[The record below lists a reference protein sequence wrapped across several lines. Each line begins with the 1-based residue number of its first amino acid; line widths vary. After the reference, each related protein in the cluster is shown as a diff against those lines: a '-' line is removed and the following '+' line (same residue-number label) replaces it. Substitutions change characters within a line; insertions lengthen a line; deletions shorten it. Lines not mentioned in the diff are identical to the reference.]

1 MNKIKIVAILMIQI
15 ILCSCDNIQ
24 MKKETTTASI
34 HYDTV
39 NYGSYYNVPMD
50 SAFFFSIKD
59 IKNAEL
65 SDFTVDSAYVIT
77 VSLKGKQDIPF
88 RLISLNKNVE
98 VKPIQTQT
106 NENKYQL
113 NIQQRVP
120 TADKYYAKLAVIP
133 PDSTRYIF
141 RNRFWLDSTKSK
153 FEEGIMEVDT
163 ICKLTYKIN
172 IDK

>member
-1 MNKIKIVAILMIQI
+1 MNKIIIVALLMVQI

-24 MKKETTTASI
+24 TKKEAAIASI

-39 NYGSYYNVPMD
+39 NFGSYYNVPMD

-59 IKNAEL
+59 TKNTEL

-98 VKPIQTQT
+98 VKPIQT

-153 FEEGIMEVDT
+153 FEEGTMEVDT

-172 IDK
+172 ADK